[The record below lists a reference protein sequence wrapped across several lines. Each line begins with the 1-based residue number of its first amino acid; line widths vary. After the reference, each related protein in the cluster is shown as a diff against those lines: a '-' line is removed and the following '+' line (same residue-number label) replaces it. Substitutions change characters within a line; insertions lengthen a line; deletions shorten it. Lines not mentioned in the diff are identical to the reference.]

1 MRTTIWTLVLLL
13 LATNAAWWFARG
25 EAPVPEAPLHD
36 VQSAREQSATK
47 AAASNVAGLE
57 AELQRARA
65 RIEQLE
71 AAARTPA
78 KPPPAANAAQ
88 QAAREAAAAGA
99 RRAAQ
104 LQRGWME
111 AVLQTGDLLARQKA
125 LDEIRQALLHGDPF
139 EVAAALRALAGTAE
153 VDYDKAAFRAL
164 VLPHLQSADAGA
176 RAAALYALYNTKR
189 EPEDRATV
197 LGMVGDPSPQ
207 VRGSLAHLVLMYHK
221 GILEGEAADAVVR
234 LMDDADAEV
243 RRSALNGI
251 WGAKVDTR
259 IEDRCLAMLADP
271 QLRHDA
277 VYFGLSTFAAKSP
290 RVVTALV
297 SALTDANPEIAGRAA
312 WGLQTGVA
320 AESHAEVAD
329 AIVRLLASRSN
340 SYNREDYM
348 LLLRQLGS
356 ARNVPDLE
364 VLLGNPGMTDAFR
377 KELEPL
383 IAQLRQR

>member
-36 VQSAREQSATK
+36 AQSAREQSATK

-153 VDYDKAAFRAL
+153 VDYDKATFRAL

>member
-36 VQSAREQSATK
+36 AQSAREQSATK

-78 KPPPAANAAQ
+78 KPQPAASAAQ

-111 AVLQTGDLLARQKA
+111 AVLQTGDPLARQKA

-153 VDYDKAAFRAL
+153 VDYDKVAFRAL
-164 VLPHLQSADAGA
+164 VLPHLQSPDAGA

-243 RRSALNGI
+243 RRSTLSGM

-312 WGLQTGVA
+312 WGLQTGVP

-377 KELEPL
+377 KQLEPL